1 MNIFIEGL
9 QGTGKTTLLNNL
21 SKKYPEY
28 KAYRE
33 GDVSPV
39 ELAWCSY
46 MKEEDYNRILEKYD
60 YCRKEIEA
68 KTMREGEYYIT
79 AYTQVLAENRSFYE
93 EMEAFEIYNARV
105 DFKTFHDVIMGRY
118 RAFEADNNIFECS
131 FFQNSIESMMLFYE
145 MEDEEIVEFYREA
158 YEILKHKNFRMY
170 YLDSERIRENI
181 LQIRKERSDEQGN
194 EMWYPL
200 MLGYLKE
207 SPYGQS
213 HGYRDME
220 DMIAHFERRR
230 ALELRII
237 GEVIGAECTVLA
249 AKEYDV
255 CALQYEKSCGAVVY
269 CRMENEIKYLL
280 ACENNGYWVFP
291 KGHMEV
297 GESEYD
303 TAWREVKEETGLD
316 VTFVEGFR
324 VMDEHSL
331 AREGRPNT
339 IKQTV
344 YFLATYEKQMYTRQ
358 ETEISKL
365 VLLNYEKALDI
376 LQFDS
381 FKRILTQAH
390 QFLDESE

>member
-21 SKKYPEY
+21 SKKYPDY
-28 KAYRE
+28 HAFRE
-33 GDVSPV
+33 GDLSPV

-46 MKEEDYNRILEKYD
+46 MKEEDYQRILEKYN

-118 RAFEADNNIFECS
+118 RVFEAYNNIFECS

-213 HGYRDME
+213 HGYQDME

-237 GEVIGAECTVLA
+237 REVLGTSCVVLK
-249 AKEYDV
+249 AKEYD
-255 CALQYEKSCGAVVY
+255 
-269 CRMENEIKYLL
+269 
-280 ACENNGYWVFP
+280 
-291 KGHMEV
+291 
-297 GESEYD
+297 
-303 TAWREVKEETGLD
+303 
-316 VTFVEGFR
+316 
-324 VMDEHSL
+324 
-331 AREGRPNT
+331 
-339 IKQTV
+339 KQ
-344 YFLATYEKQMYTRQ
+344 RN
-358 ETEISKL
+358 S
-365 VLLNYEKALDI
+365 
-376 LQFDS
+376 
-381 FKRILTQAH
+381 
-390 QFLDESE
+390 

>member
-21 SKKYPEY
+21 SKKYPDY
-28 KAYRE
+28 HAFRE
-33 GDVSPV
+33 GDLSPV

-46 MKEEDYNRILEKYD
+46 MKEEDYQRILEKYN

-118 RAFEADNNIFECS
+118 RVFEADNNIFECS

-170 YLDSERIRENI
+170 YLDSKHIRENI
-181 LQIRKERSDEQGN
+181 LQIRKERCDDQGN

-200 MLGYLKE
+200 MLQYLRE
-207 SPYGQS
+207 SPYGQR
-213 HGYRDME
+213 HGYQDME

-237 GEVIGAECTVLA
+237 REVLGEDCTILS
-249 AKEYDV
+249 AKKYDLG
-255 CALQYEKSCGAVVY
+255 ALQ
-269 CRMENEIKYLL
+269 
-280 ACENNGYWVFP
+280 
-291 KGHMEV
+291 
-297 GESEYD
+297 
-303 TAWREVKEETGLD
+303 
-316 VTFVEGFR
+316 
-324 VMDEHSL
+324 
-331 AREGRPNT
+331 
-339 IKQTV
+339 
-344 YFLATYEKQMYTRQ
+344 
-358 ETEISKL
+358 
-365 VLLNYEKALDI
+365 
-376 LQFDS
+376 
-381 FKRILTQAH
+381 
-390 QFLDESE
+390 

>member
-9 QGTGKTTLLNNL
+9 QGTGKTTLLNML
-21 SKKYPEY
+21 SKKYPDY
-28 KAYRE
+28 RAFRE
-33 GDVSPV
+33 GDLSPV

-46 MKEEDYNRILEKYD
+46 MKEEDYQRILEKYD
-60 YCRKEIEA
+60 YCREEIET
-68 KTMREGEYYIT
+68 KTMRENEYYIT

-105 DFKTFHDVIMGRY
+105 NFKTFHDIIMGRY

-170 YLDSERIRENI
+170 YLDSKHIRENI

-213 HGYRDME
+213 HGYQDME

-230 ALELRII
+230 AQEIRII
-237 GEVIGAECTVLA
+237 RKVLGEDCTILS
-249 AKEYDV
+249 AKEYDL
-255 CALQYEKSCGAVVY
+255 CAL
-269 CRMENEIKYLL
+269 
-280 ACENNGYWVFP
+280 
-291 KGHMEV
+291 
-297 GESEYD
+297 
-303 TAWREVKEETGLD
+303 
-316 VTFVEGFR
+316 
-324 VMDEHSL
+324 
-331 AREGRPNT
+331 
-339 IKQTV
+339 
-344 YFLATYEKQMYTRQ
+344 
-358 ETEISKL
+358 
-365 VLLNYEKALDI
+365 
-376 LQFDS
+376 
-381 FKRILTQAH
+381 
-390 QFLDESE
+390 